1 VYITHPA
8 AKNTHPKGGKLPSQP
23 PTGIGIG
30 GVTAGIAAT
39 QKKIQIKK
47 RKQTSFQDHG
57 PNAKLEQ
64 PTLTRFLVLYFGLCG
79 LLLLQL
85 WWLRLPSLRW

>member
-1 VYITHPA
+1 MHPT
-8 AKNTHPKGGKLPSQP
+8 AKKTHPKGGKLPSQP

-47 RKQTSFQDHG
+47 RKQTSFQDQE
-57 PNAKLEQ
+57 PNAKIEQ
-64 PTLTRFLVLYFGLCG
+64 QILTRFLVLYF
-79 LLLLQL
+79 
-85 WWLRLPSLRW
+85 RL